1 MPPLLIQ
8 NLEISFNTNAENLAD
23 ATTFDAKPTNLTDA
37 TTFVENVNISPTHR
51 PLQTLSQ
58 DKNAITSSP
67 SIPTSL
73 TSENSKSPTPQPD
86 YKISP
91 THQYRTRT
99 RAVSNPPSDS
109 SDSSDNED
117 LPLKKQ
123 VSFQF

>member
-37 TTFVENVNISPTHR
+37 TTFVEKVNISPNHR

-73 TSENSKSPTPQPD
+73 N
-86 YKISP
+86 
-91 THQYRTRT
+91 
-99 RAVSNPPSDS
+99 
-109 SDSSDNED
+109 
-117 LPLKKQ
+117 
-123 VSFQF
+123 F